1 MLTCETGKNY
11 LPKTSSK
18 SAFQKL
24 HMINKILKNLI
35 TSFILSL
42 ALLTVGL
49 VIWYFMKESETSLQD
64 ILFCVGAV
72 PIALFSIR
80 LFGDFIVR
88 GDLSYQLSR
97 SVSNQPSNQRAL
109 QDVSEIKSMV
119 KSELNWLIA
128 GLLTWLFMY
137 FI

>member
-1 MLTCETGKNY
+1 
-11 LPKTSSK
+11 
-18 SAFQKL
+18 
-24 HMINKILKNLI
+24 MINKILKNLI
-35 TSFILSL
+35 TAFILSL
-42 ALLTVGL
+42 SLLTVGL

-80 LFGDFIVR
+80 LFGNFIVR